1 MRPLQPESLV
11 TNIAPEDISNHTLL
25 IGRLIEL
32 AALRYTPAGIPVL
45 NFRIAHESQQ
55 IEAGVKR
62 SVDCEVSAVLLGTAA
77 QLLAGAKPGDMLKL
91 NGFLAA
97 KSLKSR
103 TLVLHVNEFEFL
115 EGNQHGI

>member
-1 MRPLQPESLV
+1 MPLLPPE
-11 TNIAPEDISNHTLL
+11 TAIFAPDDISNHTLL

-32 AALRYTPAGIPVL
+32 TALRYTPAGIPVL
-45 NFRIAHESQQ
+45 NFRIAHVSQQ

-62 SVDCEVSAVLLGTAA
+62 NVDCEISAVILGTNA
-77 QLLAGAKPGDMLKL
+77 QLLTGAKLGDELKL
-91 NGFLAA
+91 TGFLAA

-103 TLVLHVNEFEFL
+103 TLVLHVNEIEFL